1 MEVQSTNVY
10 VINWEASA
18 TESLHKF
25 ASDHSS
31 ITTSNSVSHMEDQ
44 GLTCDADSYEK
55 EGV

>member
-10 VINWEASA
+10 VINREASA
-18 TESLHKF
+18 TEYLHTF

-31 ITTSNSVSHMEDQ
+31 ITTSNSVSHMEDR
-44 GLTCDADSYEK
+44 GLTCGADSYKK